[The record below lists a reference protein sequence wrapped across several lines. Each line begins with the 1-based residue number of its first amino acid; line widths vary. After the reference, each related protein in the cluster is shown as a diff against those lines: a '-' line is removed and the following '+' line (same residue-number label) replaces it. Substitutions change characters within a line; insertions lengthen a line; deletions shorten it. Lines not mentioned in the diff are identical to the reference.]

1 MVWSAQ
7 HDVMLCREILLA
19 QPFQHKFGSRERGH
33 AWDEVADRLS
43 KISEPKFLVD
53 QRAVRERYSKLE
65 KGFKRKMAMEERA
78 SGISPQMTE
87 VDQAIETI
95 IGLAE
100 SAKEELAKAEGEK
113 NQVKE
118 KEKETAEGVR
128 KRAMERLGETKDRE
142 NGGRVKKRRVYSGVE
157 TIALL
162 HDKGEM
168 EVKLRQQEID
178 LKKRELELRE
188 LEISKLSDE
197 RSFEREMR
205 AREEASREQK
215 WRLLL
220 ETQQQIICM
229 MQQLMQQMKEQNSVL
244 VSLMSKVNDKI

>member
-78 SGISPQMTE
+78 SGISPQITE

-142 NGGRVKKRRVYSGVE
+142 NGGRVKKRRVYSGIE
-157 TIALL
+157 TTALL